1 MHGHDKADDVG
12 GFDDT
17 SSHLDAP
24 DISCGDA
31 FMAEAPISE
40 VVVEDK
46 VGEVSHAYFVVVGDV
61 ILEDAHVGAEDPTGH
76 DSKRC
81 AAAADDSVERS
92 AIPVEAVAP
101 PSVDLGVFVSAST
114 LFDTVLK
121 KW

>member
-12 GFDDT
+12 GFDDM
-17 SSHLDAP
+17 SSHPDAP

-40 VVVEDK
+40 AAAEDK
-46 VGEVSHAYFVVVGDV
+46 VGEVSHASFVAIGDV
-61 ILEDAHVGAEDPTGH
+61 ILEDAPVGAEDPAGH
-76 DSKRC
+76 DFERC
-81 AAAADDSVERS
+81 AAAADDSVECS
-92 AIPVEAVAP
+92 AIPAEAVAP